1 MQGGTN
7 PLDLTIKSKT
17 QISIINGYISSV
29 LIKYSIF
36 LHMWINQQPR
46 PSDRDI
52 KMILFL
58 YLIFMQCLK
67 SSQIHILVMRL
78 CNIKIFFTCLA
89 GVI

>member
-7 PLDLTIKSKT
+7 PLDLTIKSKK
-17 QISIINGYISSV
+17 QISIIKGYKSSV
-29 LIKYSIF
+29 IIRCSIS
-36 LHMWINQQPR
+36 LHMWINQQPG

-67 SSQIHILVMRL
+67 NFSNSHT
-78 CNIKIFFTCLA
+78 CNEAL
-89 GVI
+89 

>member
-17 QISIINGYISSV
+17 QISIIKGYISSV
-29 LIKYSIF
+29 IIMCSIF

-52 KMILFL
+52 EMILFL
-58 YLIFMQCLK
+58 Y
-67 SSQIHILVMRL
+67 
-78 CNIKIFFTCLA
+78 
-89 GVI
+89 